1 MDAVL
6 DIGVCAVKEEDGGGI
21 GNKIGGIGRVYI
33 TSFVGSG
40 IYIGMVGAG

>member
-6 DIGVCAVKEEDGGGI
+6 DIGVCAVKEEDGGI
-21 GNKIGGIGRVYI
+21 GNKIGIGRIYI

-40 IYIGMVGAG
+40 IDIGMVGAG